1 MDPVLQWILGGVVTI
16 AIAVVSGFIK
26 YLFRRIDKVEATAIA
41 LAKELEVETNRN
53 TRELKEETDRKI
65 RDLKNELEERSLE
78 RNESTMKLIVARL
91 DAIWEAIHNLKEK
104 VE

>member
-1 MDPVLQWILGGVVTI
+1 MDPILQWILGGVVTI

-41 LAKELEVETNRN
+41 LAKELETETDRN
-53 TRELKEETDRKI
+53 TRDLKADLDRKVRELKE
-65 RDLKNELEERSLE
+65 DLEKTSLE
-78 RNESTMKLIVARL
+78 RNEYTMKLIVARI
-91 DAIWEAIHNLKEK
+91 DAIWEAIGNLNDK